1 MGGVF
6 EGVCGW
12 VRARAPLGP
21 VGSTNMAEDLLAALD
36 SDKIRLLK
44 CLNCGWFASNFKKCT
59 HAWPMVCY
67 LSWLQV
73 GFALLDVHQQAAN
86 S

>member
-1 MGGVF
+1 MG
-6 EGVCGW
+6 EGQGPF
-12 VRARAPLGP
+12 RARGQH
-21 VGSTNMAEDLLAALD
+21 VMAEDLLAALD

-44 CLNCGWFASNFKKCT
+44 CLNRGWFASNFKKCT

-67 LSWLQV
+67 LSWLKV